1 MSRSRGA
8 AASSEVAGRSG
19 WTRNAERWS
28 GASDNVGEAGEE
40 QLGWEER
47 RCARISQEVMWLGS
61 LVAGTS
67 LGVESHAVERARW
80 GVELCERDVARER
93 SCVAG
98 VLVGERLGSTPGRR
112 GAVWLRELAGEGSH
126 ASLRELAG

>member
-47 RCARISQEVMWLGS
+47 RCAWISQEVMWLGS
-61 LVAGTS
+61 LVAGRSAGTS

-98 VLVGERLGSTPGRR
+98 VLVGERLGPH
-112 GAVWLRELAGEGSH
+112 REGEEPCG
-126 ASLRELAG
+126 